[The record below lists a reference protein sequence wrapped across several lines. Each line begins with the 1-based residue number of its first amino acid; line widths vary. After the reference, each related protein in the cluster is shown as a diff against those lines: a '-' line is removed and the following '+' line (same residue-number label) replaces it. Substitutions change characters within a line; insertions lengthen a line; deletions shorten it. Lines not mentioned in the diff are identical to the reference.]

1 MVRWDQ
7 MLLLAWTLSC
17 LPPAT
22 AWCAPPES
30 PLKVSD
36 EAAKR
41 AVLTIPTKI
50 AGTYQGGELVELKVR
65 DRIAYLVKPTG
76 QVDAARRWVWICPFW
91 LGINNGFGVLEHR
104 FYVERMLAK
113 GFHVAGVN
121 VGTSCGSPAAA
132 EVCHEFYQLLTDKYQ
147 LNSKCR
153 LVGQSNGGLIAYG
166 WAFRHPDCVERIAG
180 ICPATDF
187 RTWPTLPNVINFP
200 DKGLG
205 YQLTLDELSKRI
217 TEFNP
222 VDNLAPLAKARV
234 KILHIHGDK
243 DELVPMAENSTVLAE
258 RYQALGG
265 DAKIVVISGLG
276 HGGRELYESA
286 PFIEFLTEE

>member
-1 MVRWDQ
+1 MRYGRDW
-7 MLLLAWTLSC
+7 LLAACVVSMLATGPAWC
-17 LPPAT
+17 NPPAK
-22 AWCAPPES
+22 PPN
-30 PLKVSD
+30 VSD

-50 AGTYQGGELVELKVR
+50 AGTYQGGELVELRVR
-65 DRIAYLVKPTG
+65 DRIAYLVKPTEN
-76 QVDAARRWVWICPFW
+76 VDFERRWIWICPFW

-104 FYVERMLAK
+104 FYVERMLAA

-121 VGTSCGSPAAA
+121 VGTSCGSPTAA
-132 EVCHEFYQLLTDKYQ
+132 ELSHEFYKLLTSEYD
-147 LNSKCR
+147 LNPKCR

-187 RTWPTLPNVINFP
+187 RTWPTLPNVVNFP

-205 YQLTLDELSKRI
+205 YGLTLEELTRRQS
-217 TEFNP
+217 EFNP
-222 VDNLAPLAKARV
+222 VDNLAPLAKANV
-234 KILHIHGDK
+234 KILHLHGDK

-258 RYQALGG
+258 RYQKLGG
-265 DAKIVVISGLG
+265 DAKIVVIPGLG
-276 HGGRELYESA
+276 HGGIQLYESI
-286 PFIEFLTEE
+286 PFIDFLTEK